1 MMPVIAMGCI
11 VLLYLEIGYNFGFN
25 PKKRMKKTEETE
37 IVISEDEETE
47 ESEYSE
53 WLYENNLIDKE
64 EIYSKGDVDE

>member
-11 VLLYLEIGYNFGFN
+11 VLLYLEMGYNFGFN
-25 PKKRMKKTEETE
+25 PKKRMKKTEENE